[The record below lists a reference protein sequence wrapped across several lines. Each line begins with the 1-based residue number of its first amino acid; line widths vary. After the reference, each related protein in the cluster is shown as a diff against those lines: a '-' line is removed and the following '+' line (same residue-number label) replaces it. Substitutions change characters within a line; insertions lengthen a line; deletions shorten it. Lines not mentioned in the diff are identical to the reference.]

1 MRQTVLEEIEN
12 MSVARSIKESAR
24 LRLGDFE
31 LANFNIMMPKDD
43 DLCVVSSENNENLEQ
58 TPVSR
63 QSPDQFIKL
72 DDVRKLKLNAFI
84 DNKLS
89 RAPSQM
95 KTKSTSSNSTSVE
108 PPLIFGTGD

>member
-1 MRQTVLEEIEN
+1 LQIIRFVWGETLKLNKVEARAKMRQTVLEEIEN

-63 QSPDQFIKL
+63 
-72 DDVRKLKLNAFI
+72 
-84 DNKLS
+84 
-89 RAPSQM
+89 
-95 KTKSTSSNSTSVE
+95 
-108 PPLIFGTGD
+108 